1 MSEYVGFILIG
12 RGLILCR
19 SAIIWL
25 FSWRYTRTLIM
36 DGNFKAEHMHE
47 KCPGDQ
53 VWLMDGLGYMVTRP
67 EYQTY
72 LKDTAHPLEVCS
84 IYKRFIDQSL

>member
-47 KCPGDQ
+47 ECPDDQ
-53 VWLMDGLGYMVTRP
+53 VWLMDGLRYMVTQP

-72 LKDTAHPLEVCS
+72 LKATAHPLEVCS
-84 IYKRFIDQSL
+84 IDK